1 METEIIIIYCLS
13 DDYLKEIGHQ
23 ENSQCQVSDAE
34 ILTTALAAAL
44 HFGGN
49 YAKAQ
54 RFLVQPAYFGRRLSR
69 SRFSRR
75 LNRIKRHL
83 LTFLALLGAIWKE
96 VNTDQIYIVDSFPI
110 PVCDNYRI
118 RRCRIYQEE
127 KFRGYQASKKR
138 YFYGLKL
145 HLLITIDGQPVELF
159 FTPGSFSDTSELP
172 WFDFDLP
179 EGAIVLGDK
188 AYNIYWLE
196 DVLKD
201 VGISLFPIRKKNS
214 KRPLEP
220 WQYGLNACYRQRIE
234 TTGSLLERLL
244 PKHIHATSASSFELK
259 VVLFVLAVSISQL
272 VSLLK

>member
-1 METEIIIIYCLS
+1 LRQLPHSSLPHLS
-13 DDYLKEIGHQ
+13 RGE
-23 ENSQCQVSDAE
+23 VS
-34 ILTTALAAAL
+34 
-44 HFGGN
+44 
-49 YAKAQ
+49 
-54 RFLVQPAYFGRRLSR
+54 RLSGQQKAILLR
-69 SRFSRR
+69 AKTPSANNHRWSTG
-75 LNRIKRHL
+75 RI
-83 LTFLALLGAIWKE
+83 
-96 VNTDQIYIVDSFPI
+96 
-110 PVCDNYRI
+110 
-118 RRCRIYQEE
+118 
-127 KFRGYQASKKR
+127 
-138 YFYGLKL
+138 
-145 HLLITIDGQPVELF
+145 F